1 VPCGFGT
8 IPFIQFKPPAG
19 EVVVCGKLD
28 EVCAGHAGG
37 PIAGVQTIPVPVPIV
52 PVVPEGGAT
61 YPVVPE
67 GGATYPVVPEGGA
80 TYPVVPEGGATY
92 PVGGGA
98 TSFAVARL
106 KLEKTRTH
114 GITIDARAR
123 KRFMPTSEGM

>member
-1 VPCGFGT
+1 M
-8 IPFIQFKPPAG
+8 PFIQFKPPAG

-52 PVVPEGGAT
+52 PVVPVGGAT
-61 YPVVPE
+61 YPVG
-67 GGATYPVVPEGGA
+67 GGATYPVGGGA
-80 TYPVVPEGGATY
+80 TYPVGGGATY

-123 KRFMPTSEGM
+123 KRFMPTSEGK

>member
-1 VPCGFGT
+1 
-8 IPFIQFKPPAG
+8 
-19 EVVVCGKLD
+19 
-28 EVCAGHAGG
+28 
-37 PIAGVQTIPVPVPIV
+37 VQTIPVPVPIV
-52 PVVPEGGAT
+52 
-61 YPVVPE
+61 PVVPE

>member
-1 VPCGFGT
+1 MLCLVDLA
-8 IPFIQFKPPAG
+8 PAG

-52 PVVPEGGAT
+52 PVVPVGGAT
-61 YPVVPE
+61 YPVVPV
-67 GGATYPVVPEGGA
+67 GGATYPVGGGA
-80 TYPVVPEGGATY
+80 TYPVGGGATYPVGGGATY

-123 KRFMPTSEGM
+123 KRFMPTSEGK